1 MDQSQIDDIR
11 EATYKAWALGN
22 DEFKD
27 RMQRLLERQARLK
40 LRGGD
45 SESIESDPIDSCY

>member
-1 MDQSQIDDIR
+1 MTQSQIDDIR
-11 EATYKAWALGN
+11 GATYKAWALSN

-27 RMQRLLERQARLK
+27 RMQRLLERQARPK

-45 SESIESDPIDSCY
+45 SGSIESDPIE